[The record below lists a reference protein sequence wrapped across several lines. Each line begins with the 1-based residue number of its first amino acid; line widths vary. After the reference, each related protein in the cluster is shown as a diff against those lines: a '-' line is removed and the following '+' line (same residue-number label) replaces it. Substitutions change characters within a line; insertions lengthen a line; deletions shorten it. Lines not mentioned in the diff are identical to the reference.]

1 MEQGDI
7 GCTRG
12 GGIDAKGVFT
22 DAGLS
27 VSSSTGFSTKS
38 RQGSPLSK
46 LSKLKKITLN
56 LIIINTFLTFSYI
69 LTYKI
74 CLYFSLV
81 CLFFKI

>member
-1 MEQGDI
+1 MVEQGDI

-38 RQGSPLSK
+38 RQGSPLRT
-46 LSKLKKITLN
+46 KKKKSHLTL
-56 LIIINTFLTFSYI
+56 LLLTKNI
-69 LTYKI
+69 HICGKI
-74 CLYFSLV
+74 
-81 CLFFKI
+81 